1 MEHVQRGGGDSS
13 DDRGASA
20 AAAAARQ
27 PLQPQPPPPRTLHR
41 ALPSDP
47 DLAARVQSVPDSAAE
62 QFRQILLGMKG
73 GEIAS
78 GEDDGD
84 EDETRALVAEFLRS
98 PNADATINRFLRAV
112 GGKDARSAVTRL
124 IATLRWRKE
133 TNPGEKS
140 CEECKKVRR
149 KRKFFFF
156 EVGFFFF
163 EAQLTSFS
171 HLFEFKKKQDP
182 RSHYMHV

>member
-1 MEHVQRGGGDSS
+1 
-13 DDRGASA
+13 
-20 AAAAARQ
+20 
-27 PLQPQPPPPRTLHR
+27 
-41 ALPSDP
+41 
-47 DLAARVQSVPDSAAE
+47 VPNSAAE